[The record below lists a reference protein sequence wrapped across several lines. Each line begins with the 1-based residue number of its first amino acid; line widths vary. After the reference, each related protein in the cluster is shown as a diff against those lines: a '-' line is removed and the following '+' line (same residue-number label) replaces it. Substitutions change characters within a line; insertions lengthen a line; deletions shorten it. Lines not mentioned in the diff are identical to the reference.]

1 LWAAGRSPQ
10 VDAATATPIRDPMST
25 STRELINL
33 DTARRFLAAIQ
44 RGATGDELAQFFT
57 PDVVQ
62 EELPNRVS
70 PNGRQRKLAGILEGA
85 ERGQKLL
92 SAQRFEIRTALATGD
107 RVILEVLWVGTLAIP
122 FGTIPAGGEMRA
134 HSAMFLEFRD
144 GKIAAQRNYDCFE
157 PW

>member
-1 LWAAGRSPQ
+1 
-10 VDAATATPIRDPMST
+10 MSS
-25 STRELINL
+25 STRELTNL
-33 DTARRFLAAIQ
+33 DVARQYLAAVQ
-44 RGATGDELAQFFT
+44 RGALGDELAQFFA

-62 EELPNRVS
+62 EELPNRVA
-70 PNGRQRKLAGILEGA
+70 PDGKRRKLAGILEGA
-85 ERGQKLL
+85 ERGQKVL
-92 SAQRFEIRTALATGD
+92 SAQRFEIRSAIATGD

-122 FGTIPAGGEMRA
+122 FGTIAAGGEMRA

>member
-1 LWAAGRSPQ
+1 
-10 VDAATATPIRDPMST
+10 MST
-25 STRELINL
+25 STRDLANL
-33 DTARRFLAAIQ
+33 DAARQYLAAIQ
-44 RGATGDELAQFFT
+44 RGAIGDELAQFFT

-70 PNGRQRKLAGILEGA
+70 PDGKRRKLAGILEGA
-85 ERGQKLL
+85 ERGQKVL
-92 SAQRFEIRTALATGD
+92 SAQRFEIRSAVATGD

-134 HSAMFLEFRD
+134 HSAMFLEFRE

-157 PW
+157 AW

>member
-1 LWAAGRSPQ
+1 
-10 VDAATATPIRDPMST
+10 MST
-25 STRELINL
+25 STRDLANL
-33 DTARRFLAAIQ
+33 DAARQYLAAIAQ
-44 RGATGDELAQFFT
+44 GATGEALARFFT

-70 PNGRQRKLAGILEGA
+70 PEGKRRKLAGILEGA
-85 ERGQKLL
+85 ERGQKVL
-92 SAQRFEIRTALATGD
+92 SAQRFEIRSAVATND

-122 FGTIPAGGEMRA
+122 FGSIPAGGEMRA

>member
-1 LWAAGRSPQ
+1 
-10 VDAATATPIRDPMST
+10 MST
-25 STRELINL
+25 STRDLANL
-33 DTARRFLAAIQ
+33 DAARQYLAAIQ

-57 PDVVQ
+57 PDVTQ
-62 EELPNRVS
+62 EELPNRVV
-70 PNGRQRKLAGILEGA
+70 PDGKRRKLAGILEAA
-85 ERGQKLL
+85 ERGQKVLTG
-92 SAQRFEIRTALATGD
+92 QRFEIRSAVATGE

>member
-1 LWAAGRSPQ
+1 MSASTRDLANL
-10 VDAATATPIRDPMST
+10 DAARQY
-25 STRELINL
+25 
-33 DTARRFLAAIQ
+33 LAAIQ
-44 RGATGDELAQFFT
+44 RGATGDELAQYFT

-70 PNGRQRKLAGILEGA
+70 PDGKRRRLAGILEGA
-85 ERGQKLL
+85 ERGQKVL
-92 SAQRFEIRTALATGD
+92 SAQRFEIRTAVATND

-134 HSAMFLEFRD
+134 HSAMFLEFRE

>member
-1 LWAAGRSPQ
+1 MKR
-10 VDAATATPIRDPMST
+10 IST
-25 STRELINL
+25 STRDLANL
-33 DTARRFLAAIQ
+33 DAAKQYLAAIQ
-44 RGATGDELAQFFT
+44 RRATGDELAQFFT

-62 EELPNRVS
+62 EELPNRVV
-70 PNGRQRKLAGILEGA
+70 PDGKRRKLAAILEAA
-85 ERGQKLL
+85 ERGQQVLT
-92 SAQRFEIRTALATGD
+92 AQRFEIRSAVATGD

>member
-1 LWAAGRSPQ
+1 
-10 VDAATATPIRDPMST
+10 MST
-25 STRELINL
+25 STRDLANL
-33 DTARRFLAAIQ
+33 DAARQYLAAIQ
-44 RGATGDELAQFFT
+44 RGATGEELAQFLT
-57 PDVVQ
+57 PDVTQ
-62 EELPNRVS
+62 EELPNRVV
-70 PNGRQRKLAGILEGA
+70 PDGKRRKLAGILEAA
-85 ERGQKLL
+85 ERGQKVL
-92 SAQRFEIRTALATGD
+92 SAQRFEIRSAVATGD

>member
-1 LWAAGRSPQ
+1 ME
-10 VDAATATPIRDPMST
+10 PMST
-25 STRELINL
+25 STRDLANL
-33 DTARRFLAAIQ
+33 DAARQYLAAIQ
-44 RGATGDELAQFFT
+44 RGASGDELAQFFT

-70 PNGRQRKLAGILEGA
+70 PEGKRRKLAGILEGA
-85 ERGQKLL
+85 ERGQQVL
-92 SAQRFEIRTALATGD
+92 SGQRFEIRSAIATND

-122 FGTIPAGGEMRA
+122 FGSIPAGGEMRA
-134 HSAMFLEFRD
+134 HSAMFLEFRS

>member
-1 LWAAGRSPQ
+1 
-10 VDAATATPIRDPMST
+10 MST
-25 STRELINL
+25 STRDLANL
-33 DTARRFLAAIQ
+33 DTARQYLAALQ
-44 RGATGDELAQFFT
+44 RGVTGDAPAQFFA

-70 PNGRQRKLAGILEGA
+70 PDGKRRKLTGILEGA
-85 ERGQKLL
+85 ERGQKILT
-92 SAQRFEIRTALATGD
+92 SQRFEIRSAVATGD

-122 FGTIPAGGEMRA
+122 LGTISAGGEMRA
-134 HSAMFLEFRD
+134 HCAMFLEFRD

>member
-1 LWAAGRSPQ
+1 
-10 VDAATATPIRDPMST
+10 MSR
-25 STRELINL
+25 STRDLTNL
-33 DTARRFLAAIQ
+33 DRARQYLAAIQ
-44 RGATGDELAQFFT
+44 RGATGNELARFFT

-70 PNGRQRKLAGILEGA
+70 PDGKRRKLTEILEGA
-85 ERGQKLL
+85 ERGQKVL
-92 SAQRFEIRTALATGD
+92 SAQRFEIRSAVATGN

>member
-1 LWAAGRSPQ
+1 
-10 VDAATATPIRDPMST
+10 MST
-25 STRELINL
+25 STRDLANL
-33 DTARRFLAAIQ
+33 DAARQYLAAIAS
-44 RGATGDELAQFFT
+44 RATGDALSRFFA
-57 PDVVQ
+57 PDAVQ

-70 PNGRQRKLAGILEGA
+70 PDGKRRKLAGILEAA
-85 ERGQKLL
+85 ERGQRVL
-92 SAQRFEIRTALATGD
+92 SEQRFEIRSAISTGD

-144 GKIAAQRNYDCFE
+144 GKIVAQRNYDCFE

>member
-1 LWAAGRSPQ
+1 
-10 VDAATATPIRDPMST
+10 MST
-25 STRELINL
+25 STRDLANL
-33 DTARRFLAAIQ
+33 DAARQYLAAIQ
-44 RGATGDELAQFFT
+44 RGAIGDELAQFFT

-70 PNGRQRKLAGILEGA
+70 PDGKRRKLAGILEGA
-85 ERGQKLL
+85 ERGQKVL
-92 SAQRFEIRTALATGD
+92 SAQRFEIRSAVATGD

>member
-1 LWAAGRSPQ
+1 
-10 VDAATATPIRDPMST
+10 MST
-25 STRELINL
+25 STRDLANL
-33 DTARRFLAAIQ
+33 DAARQYLAAIQ

-57 PDVVQ
+57 PDAVQ

-70 PNGRQRKLAGILEGA
+70 PDGKRRKLAGILEGA
-85 ERGQKLL
+85 ERGQQVL
-92 SAQRFEIRTALATGD
+92 SGQRFEIRSAIATND

-122 FGTIPAGGEMRA
+122 FGSIPAGGEMRA
-134 HSAMFLEFRD
+134 HSAMFLEFRG